1 MLTSFLINY
10 FFLFRSNP
18 ANVAIA
24 IITCTI
30 AFNTAESPLS
40 VSRGVVT
47 TLDTKPVNPIV
58 NFSNL
63 GFI

>member
-1 MLTSFLINY
+1 MLTSFKINY

-18 ANVAIA
+18 ANVATA
-24 IITCTI
+24 IINCTI
-30 AFNTAESPLS
+30 ALITAESPPS

-47 TLDTKPVNPIV
+47 TLEIKPVNPIV
-58 NFSNL
+58 NFPNV